1 MSDRYKKLRENEDIV
16 LKRTR
21 TFLRESKSLLTE
33 KEKKKAAIANAVGD
47 IAEIQEFINSSW
59 QEPASTSKTA
69 ILETVPLLFMIDPS
83 LKKSGSEIEIPK
95 KIDALFKQNY
105 DWHPIAVEWFTTF
118 FKDLSSKIDG
128 KISAGLK
135 VGQKLNSFDEDD
147 AEWQLGM
154 DIMTDRVYRYF
165 FESCLFPV
173 IRGGESLNDILGE
186 KPTGFIHKN
195 IDNFHES
202 FGTMAK
208 KGESK
213 KFTSDVILIYGGAS
227 VDEVLSMGK
236 KGFTVSDAKS
246 GAALLKSDNKTR
258 IVPVSLKADGRIGK
272 VGESLPTT
280 FKNFLEKVLG
290 IEVSNFISPE
300 TEETEES
307 KDLKWV
313 SPMLSEGFFDDA
325 FDALGGAISSIK
337 SFAKEKL
344 QKMKDAFIG
353 VKNWFKGLVGKV
365 TSIVRNFITKGKE
378 EQEIQDMAET
388 LIEEML
394 EEIEAIA
401 ESKEDMNKPAKLTV
415 CFQSKLNE
423 LSTLLKYRGTEGD
436 FDNIQAK
443 MNDLAK
449 IAKENSSKTNTFRI
463 SYPDA
468 NQPFIPRGKH
478 FSSLQHISE
487 VYKAI
492 KSAKPE
498 FPPTPNKKCP
508 PLKIQAS
515 INESEITKNSIKTFL
530 WQYANMRSIETVKM
544 FVDDILSAILERE
557 KETEKV
563 RALLIQL
570 CVDINS
576 EAVFGNSNGLPLIK
590 YDTGKV
596 KRYGTRDDFAKE
608 SKQKLLSSF
617 KRENPPPIV
626 SLKINRTSAPYAKF
640 DEQFMYYQIKM
651 YILVN
656 VDVEDTSVSDIP
668 DSAFQ
673 YGVLNFKNNKGSGFT
688 FVMEIDTMANGE
700 TVLKD
705 LQSSS
710 MT

>member
-21 TFLRESKSLLTE
+21 TFLRESKSLVTE
-33 KEKKKAAIANAVGD
+33 KEKKKAAIAKAVGD

-59 QEPASTSKTA
+59 QEPTSTSKTA
-69 ILETVPLLFMIDPS
+69 ILETVPLFFMLDPS

-118 FKDLSSKIDG
+118 FNDLSKKIDT

-165 FESCLFPV
+165 FESCLLPV

-195 IDNFHES
+195 IDNFHKS
-202 FGTMAK
+202 FGTAAK
-208 KGESK
+208 ESESK
-213 KFTSDVILIYGGAS
+213 KFTADVILIYGGES
-227 VDEVLSMGK
+227 VDKVLSMGE
-236 KGFTVSDAKS
+236 KGFTISDSKS
-246 GAALLKSDNKTR
+246 GAAKLKADNKTR

-280 FKNFLEKVLG
+280 FKNFLEKELG
-290 IEVSNFISPE
+290 IKINYTQ
-300 TEETEES
+300 TEKTEES
-307 KDLKWV
+307 KNLKWAQ
-313 SPMLSEGFFDDA
+313 PMLSEGFFGDA
-325 FDALGGAISSIK
+325 FDALGDTISSIK

-353 VKNWFKGLVGKV
+353 VKNWFKGLIGKV

-378 EQEIQDMAET
+378 EQAVQDKAET
-388 LIEEML
+388 LIKEML
-394 EEIEAIA
+394 EEIEAID

-443 MNDLAK
+443 MNELAEV
-449 IAKENSSKTNTFRI
+449 AKKNSSKTNTFRI

-478 FSSLQHISE
+478 FSSLEHLSE

-498 FPPTPNKKCP
+498 FPPTPSKKCP

-515 INESEITKNSIKTFL
+515 INQSEITKNSIKTFL
-530 WQYANMRSIETVKM
+530 WQYANMKSIETVKM
-544 FVDDILSAILERE
+544 FVDDILGTILERE

-596 KRYGTRDDFAKE
+596 KRYGTRDDFSKE

-617 KRENPPPIV
+617 KKENPPPIV
-626 SLKINRTSAPYAKF
+626 SLKINRTAAPYEKF
-640 DEQFMYYQIKM
+640 GEQFMYYQIKM

-673 YGVLNFKNNKGSGFT
+673 YGVLVFKNNSGSGFT
-688 FVMEIDTMANGE
+688 FAMEIDTMANGE
-700 TVLKD
+700 SVLKD